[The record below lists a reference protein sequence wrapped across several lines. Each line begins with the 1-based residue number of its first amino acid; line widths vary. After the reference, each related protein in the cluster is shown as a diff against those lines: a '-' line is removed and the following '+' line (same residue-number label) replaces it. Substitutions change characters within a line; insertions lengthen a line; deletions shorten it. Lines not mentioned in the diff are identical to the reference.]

1 MLRTFF
7 GSLRR
12 LNGLFLLTVFLP
24 TSLATI
30 YYGLI
35 ASDVYISESHFVLR
49 SPGKQ
54 TVSGLGAILQGAGFT
69 RATDDTYAVRDYI
82 LSRDALRELDR
93 QFGLVKAFGS
103 SDVDRLSR
111 FAGID
116 GDDSFEALHLYY
128 QKRVGVEVDS
138 VSNNALLRTSAF
150 SATDAHRMNEKLLEL
165 SENLVNQ
172 LNDRAR
178 QDMIRF
184 AADEVA
190 SAEKRAS
197 AATLA
202 VSAFRARKGV
212 FDPEQQSALQLQL
225 VSKLQDELIA
235 TTVQLAQVRAL
246 TRDNP
251 QIPSLQKRVDSLQL
265 EIDKETAKVAGG
277 SRSLS
282 SQSAEFERLALD
294 RAFADRQLAVA
305 LTSLEQARGDAL
317 RKQLYLERIAQPSVP
332 DVAQQPRR
340 WRGVAVT
347 FVMGLVAWGIAAMLL
362 AGVREHQD

>member
-1 MLRTFF
+1 M
-7 GSLRR
+7 RR
-12 LNGLFLLTVFLP
+12 LRSISGLFVMTVFLP
-24 TSLATI
+24 TLLATA
-30 YYGLI
+30 YFGLI
-35 ASDVYISESHFVLR
+35 ASDVFISESHFVLR

-54 TVSGLGAILQGAGFT
+54 TVSGLGAILQGAGFN

-82 LSRDALRELDR
+82 LSRDALRELEQ

-103 SDVDRLSR
+103 ANVDILSR

-128 QKRVGVEVDS
+128 QKRVGLEVDS
-138 VSNNALLRTSAF
+138 VSTNALLRTSAF
-150 SATDAHRMNEKLLEL
+150 SARDAHQINEKLLEL
-165 SENLVNQ
+165 SEHLVNQ
-172 LNDRAR
+172 LNERGR

-184 AADEVA
+184 ATAEVA
-190 SAEKRAS
+190 TAEKNAK

-212 FDPEQQSALQLQL
+212 FDPERQSALQLQL

-235 TTVQLAQVRAL
+235 TTIQLAQVRAL
-246 TRDNP
+246 TKDNP
-251 QIPSLQKRVDSLQL
+251 QIPSLKERVGSLQS

-277 SRSLS
+277 DRSLS
-282 SQSAEFERLALD
+282 SQSADFERLALD
-294 RAFADRQLAVA
+294 RAFAEKQLAIA
-305 LTSLEQARGDAL
+305 LTSLEQARSNAL

-332 DVAQQPRR
+332 DVAVEPRR
-340 WRGVAVT
+340 LRGVLAT
-347 FVMGLVAWGIAAMLL
+347 FVIGLVAWGILSMLL